1 MHRAVAFIVFAE
13 MLGTSLWFSTN
24 GVIMQIKEL
33 WHLSDSG
40 IGVITNSV
48 QLGFIFGTLLF
59 VVTGFADRYKPS
71 VIVALCCL
79 TGALANF
86 LIVIDNISFF
96 VALLLRFLVGMSLA
110 GIYPVG
116 MKLIITWDPKRA
128 ANSLSLLV
136 GMLVMG
142 SALPYLI
149 RAVGITFDWQYT
161 IAVASIL
168 CVFASAIIFMLGDGP
183 YLILKKNQS
192 STFISDFIRLLKN
205 KKYISSALGYFGHM
219 WELYAFWTCVP
230 LLLTLSL
237 LKTNSISLEYTV
249 SLLSFFVIGIGCI
262 GCVVGGIVSKK
273 HGSPFVVFFSLI
285 LSGFICLIYPLIG
298 NNYFYF
304 DVFILLLWGFFVI
317 SDSPHFSAI
326 SSTVCPKDL
335 VGTALTLQNCVGF
348 SISMITI
355 YVTTF
360 LYDSIGNYIAWILLP
375 GPVLGLVFFIKEFGV
390 LEKKKI

>member
-1 MHRAVAFIVFAE
+1 MSRAVIFIVFAE

-24 GVIMQIKEL
+24 GVITQIKEL
-33 WHLSDSG
+33 WLLSDSG
-40 IGVITNSV
+40 IGIITNSV

-59 VVTGFADRYKPS
+59 VVTGFADKFKPS
-71 VIVALCCL
+71 LIVSLCCL

-96 VALLLRFLVGMSLA
+96 MALILRFIVGMSLA

-149 RAVGITFDWQYT
+149 RAIGITFDWQYT
-161 IAVASIL
+161 ISVASIL
-168 CVFASAIIFMLGDGP
+168 CVFSSAIIFILGDGP
-183 YLILKKNQS
+183 HLTIKKNQS
-192 STFISDFIRLLKN
+192 ANFISDFTKLFKN

-237 LKTNSISLEYTV
+237 LNTSSINLEYSV
-249 SLLSFFVIGIGCI
+249 SLLSFFIIGIGCI

-273 HGSPFVVFFSLI
+273 FGSPFVVCVSLF
-285 LSGFICLIYPLIG
+285 LSGLICLIYPLIG
-298 NNYFYF
+298 NNFFYF
-304 DVFILLLWGFFVI
+304 DIFIFLLWGFFVI

-326 SSTVCPKDL
+326 SSSVCPKDL
-335 VGTALTLQNCVGF
+335 VGTALTLQNCIGF

-355 YVTTF
+355 YVSTL
-360 LYDSIGNYIAWILLP
+360 LYDTIGNYIAWILLP
-375 GPVLGLVFFIKEFGV
+375 GPLLGLIFFVKEFGI
-390 LEKKKI
+390 LEKRTS

>member
-1 MHRAVAFIVFAE
+1 MHKAVIFIVFAE

-24 GVIMQIKEL
+24 GVITQIKEIWL
-33 WHLSDSG
+33 LSDSG
-40 IGVITNSV
+40 IGIITNSV

-59 VVTGFADRYKPS
+59 AVTGFADRYKPS
-71 VIVALCCL
+71 IIVSLCCL
-79 TGALANF
+79 TGAFANF
-86 LIVIDNISFF
+86 LIVIDNIPFLI
-96 VALLLRFLVGMSLA
+96 ALLLRFIVGMSLA

-161 IAVASIL
+161 IGVASIL
-168 CVFASAIIFMLGDGP
+168 CVFSSAIILMLGDGP
-183 YLILKKNQS
+183 YLKLKKNQNS
-192 STFISDFIRLLKN
+192 NFISNFGKLLKN
-205 KKYISSALGYFGHM
+205 KKYVSSALGYFGHM

-237 LKTNSISLEYTV
+237 LKTTSFSLEYSV
-249 SLLSFFVIGIGCI
+249 SLLSFFVIGIGCM
-262 GCVVGGIVSKK
+262 GCIVGGIVSKK
-273 HGSPFVVFFSLI
+273 YGSPFVVFVSLF
-285 LSGFICLIYPLIG
+285 LSGLICLVYPLIG

-304 DVFILLLWGFFVI
+304 DVFIFLFWGFFVI

-326 SSTVCPKDL
+326 SSSVCPKDL

-355 YVTTF
+355 YVTTSF
-360 LYDSIGNYIAWILLP
+360 YDSMGNYIAWILLP
-375 GPVLGLVFFIKEFGV
+375 GPVLGLAFFIKEFGIF
-390 LEKKKI
+390 EKKKI